1 MVGMDCYWF
10 DLLHL
15 KMAFWTSD
23 WTASASLSC
32 ISTLLHVGGLD
43 MTEVLVTG
51 IDGRVFIPIGS
62 YRGHWIDE
70 AVWLDGCILEQNR
83 RSMQL
88 KVAFHSVT
96 VPLDASVRVRRRRQ
110 PGAYLPPTSHLP
122 YEFLRIALRILH

>member
-62 YRGHWIDE
+62 CRVIGSMRQFGWMYIYWSRTGGRG
-70 AVWLDGCILEQNR
+70 
-83 RSMQL
+83 S
-88 KVAFHSVT
+88 
-96 VPLDASVRVRRRRQ
+96 
-110 PGAYLPPTSHLP
+110 
-122 YEFLRIALRILH
+122 